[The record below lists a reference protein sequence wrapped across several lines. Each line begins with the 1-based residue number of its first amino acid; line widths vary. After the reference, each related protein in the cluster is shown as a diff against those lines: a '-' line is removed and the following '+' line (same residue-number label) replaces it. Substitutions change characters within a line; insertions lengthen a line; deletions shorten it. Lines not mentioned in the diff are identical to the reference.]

1 LKKKLKSMSVSK
13 EGIEGIVQQAQH
25 AFTAISKLSLAKRIA
40 FMRTVADE
48 IEALGPELITT
59 AQRESHL
66 PEGRLVGEKGRTI
79 FQWRSYADA
88 VERGDSLDISI
99 DTANAERTP
108 PKPDIRKT
116 NVGLGPVAVFGAS
129 NFPFAFSTA
138 GGDTAGAFAAGCSV
152 IVKAH
157 PGHPE
162 TSQIMAD
169 AILRAVEKSGL
180 PEGTF
185 SHVFC
190 DTNEEAQLLVSHPL
204 TKAVGFTGS
213 YRGGKALMDVAA
225 ARPEPIP
232 VYAEMGSVNPVF
244 ILPEKLKASASEL
257 AKQYVGSLTLGV
269 GQFCTNPGLAIGVQG
284 PELDEFIETFS
295 AEIKN
300 AVPAPML
307 HAGIAK
313 AYISN
318 KEKLTAQTGVQVEAI
333 AEAEAAEGCGA
344 PVVATALGVDFLIND
359 ALQEEVFGPFAL
371 IIKCK
376 DEAEMLAVTEK
387 LHGQLTATL
396 LATTGDVAANAE
408 LVATIQSKCGRII
421 FNNFPTGVEVCKAMH
436 HGGPFPSSSNAQFT
450 SVGSD
455 SIKRFLRPLSFQNW
469 PDEFLPEELKTSNPL
484 GIWRTVNNELTKA
497 AIS

>member
-1 LKKKLKSMSVSK
+1 MSVSN
-13 EGIEGIVQQAQH
+13 EGIESIVQKAQE
-25 AFTAISKLSLAKRIA
+25 AFVAISKISLAKRVA
-40 FMRTVADE
+40 FMRTVASE
-48 IEALGPELITT
+48 IEALGPELIST
-59 AQRESHL
+59 AQQESSL

-116 NVGLGPVAVFGAS
+116 NVGLGPVTVFGAS

-138 GGDTAGAFAAGCSV
+138 GGDTAGAIAAGCSV

-157 PGHPE
+157 SGHPK

-169 AILRAVEKSGL
+169 AILSAVAKSDF

-190 DTNEEAQLLVSHPL
+190 KSHEEAQLLVSHPL
-204 TKAVGFTGS
+204 VKAVGFTGS

-225 ARPEPIP
+225 SRPEPIP
-232 VYAEMGSVNPVF
+232 VYAEMGSINPVF
-244 ILPEKLKASASEL
+244 ILPAKLKGAAAEL

-269 GQFCTNPGLAIGVQG
+269 GQFCTNPGLAIGVVS
-284 PELDEFIETFS
+284 PELDEFIATFQT
-295 AEIKN
+295 EIEKS
-300 AVPAPML
+300 VPAPML
-307 HAGIAK
+307 NAGIAK
-313 AYISN
+313 AYVSN
-318 KEKLTAQTGVQVEAI
+318 KEKLVSQSGVDVVAV
-333 AEAEAAEGCGA
+333 AAGEAAEGCGA
-344 PVVATALGVDFLIND
+344 PTVATASGVDFLLND

-371 IIKCK
+371 IVKCK

-396 LATTGDVAANAE
+396 LATGEDLAANAE
-408 LVATIQSKCGRII
+408 LVSTIQSKCGRII

-436 HGGPFPSSSNAQFT
+436 HGGPFPSSSNSQFT

-455 SIKRFLRPLSFQNW
+455 SIKRFVRPLSFQNW
-469 PDEFLPEELKTSNPL
+469 PDEFLPEELKTNNPL

-497 AIS
+497 AVGN